1 MMASM
6 CLHMLIGVMVKNV
19 GIQLLEPILMIIEAI
34 QTNVEDDEDIII
46 VPIEEKAMN

>member
-1 MMASM
+1 
-6 CLHMLIGVMVKNV
+6 MLIGVMVKNV